1 MSPRA
6 PNERPAHKKLGTL
19 TDDPG
24 GNDARPV
31 DRNAAEGEE
40 AATNMN
46 PSPQHD
52 LRRESSA
59 SASRSIA
66 VTFSVSSTSRG
77 LPGPVFWCDLT
88 LDRPERFSAVPSSS
102 GSPTVGQNLSR
113 SAVTDDVTGAV
124 ARLATVRRLLVA
136 AHGDIT
142 AAEAIFNR
150 GLLEFE
156 QLPMPFERALLE
168 LAYGQVLRRAGQRRA
183 AASQLQAARD
193 RLSALHDRPYLERCD
208 RELAACGLTPAKRR
222 NFDSRRLTAQETA
235 VARLVATGKGNRQ
248 VATELFVSIKTV
260 QFHLTHIY
268 TKLGISS
275 RGELAAKFRDQ
286 DSAIGV
292 AAQTTSGQSGSS
304 SAPVGQAAK
313 ARKGR
318 SLPTAKRKSPPVPL
332 TGQESAVAKLV
343 AAGLDTRQVAR
354 ELFIGIPTVNYH
366 LAHIYNKLGID
377 SHAELVARSK
387 VAFDAEHLA
396 RNRIALQEGRD
407 GAP

>member
-1 MSPRA
+1 M
-6 PNERPAHKKLGTL
+6 L
-19 TDDPG
+19 TASG

-31 DRNAAEGEE
+31 DRTAADGEE

-46 PSPQHD
+46 PSPQD
-52 LRRESSA
+52 LRHESSA

-66 VTFSVSSTSRG
+66 VTFSVSNTSRG

-88 LDRPERFSAVPSSS
+88 LDRPERFSAVPSP

-142 AAEAIFNR
+142 AAEAIFQR

-183 AASQLQAARD
+183 AASQLQAARG

-208 RELAACGLTPAKRR
+208 RELAACGLTPAKRSD
-222 NFDSRRLTAQETA
+222 FDDRRLTAQETA

-268 TKLGISS
+268 AKLGISS

-286 DSAIGV
+286 RSAIGV
-292 AAQTTSGQSGSS
+292 AAQATSGQSVSS
-304 SAPVGQAAK
+304 SAPEGQAAK

-318 SLPTAKRKSPPVPL
+318 LQPPPKRRSPAVPL
-332 TGQESAVAKLV
+332 TGQESEVARMV
-343 AAGLDTRQVAR
+343 TAGLDTRKVAR

-366 LAHIYNKLGID
+366 LAHIYHKLGID
-377 SHAELVARSK
+377 SPAELVARSK
-387 VAFDAEHLA
+387 IAFDAEHLA
-396 RNRIALQEGRD
+396 RHRIALQESRD

>member
-1 MSPRA
+1 MAGQES
-6 PNERPAHKKLGTL
+6 
-19 TDDPG
+19 
-24 GNDARPV
+24 
-31 DRNAAEGEE
+31 
-40 AATNMN
+40 ATNMN
-46 PSPQHD
+46 LSSQND
-52 LRRESSA
+52 LRRESSTN
-59 SASRSIA
+59 ASRGFA
-66 VTFSVSSTSRG
+66 VTFSVSNTSRG
-77 LPGPVFWCDLT
+77 LPGPVFRCDLM
-88 LDRPERFSAVPSSS
+88 LDPPERFPVVPSSS
-102 GSPTVGQNLSR
+102 GLSTVAQNASR

-124 ARLATVRRLLVA
+124 ARLASVRRRLAA

-142 AAEAIFNR
+142 AAEATFNR

-222 NFDSRRLTAQETA
+222 SFDSRRLTVQETA

-268 TKLGISS
+268 AKLGISS
-275 RGELAAKFRDQ
+275 RGELAARFRDQ
-286 DSAIGV
+286 ASAIGV
-292 AAQTTSGQSGSS
+292 AAQAASGQSEYS
-304 SAPVGQAAK
+304 SAPERQPAK

-318 SLPTAKRKSPPVPL
+318 LRPTPNRKSPAVPL
-332 TGQESAVAKLV
+332 TGQESEVARMV
-343 AAGLDTRQVAR
+343 TAGLDNRQVAR
-354 ELFIGIPTVNYH
+354 ELFVGIPTVNYH
-366 LAHIYNKLGID
+366 LAHIYHKLGIE
-377 SHAELVARSK
+377 SHAELIARSK
-387 VAFDAEHLA
+387 IAFDAEHLA
-396 RNRIALQEGRD
+396 RDRIALKESRD